1 MAGSDA
7 ALGPDDLYVHVADDG
22 GIFVVGADRRRSAW
36 ITADE
41 LAARAA
47 QVRRAGGT
55 VLVSTERRRSALA
68 LAIVDELASSGEIVW
83 ADPLPETQ
91 REEGITSLMSASYVG
106 AQPLV
111 EDLLRRGATVDARDE
126 RAYTALTFAAQ
137 AGHVEVVR
145 RLLAAGAD
153 LEARDELGDTPLLMA
168 AWSGHADVVRLLL
181 LAGADAGARRG
192 DGLGLSEL
200 ARARGHV
207 RVLEAIADVE
217 ADWARDRA
225 ILGETAPEPHAT
237 SGEPELI
244 VGIEGRRRVRVVGA
258 VVAGVIVVAT
268 VLVLLALGGD
278 HAWVI
283 VPVGLILATVVFQIG
298 WLEGNR
304 HLWCDGRHLV
314 ITGWW
319 REPAIDLDRVVA
331 VHCGRTLKGPTLQ
344 LVQPDAGR
352 RMGRF
357 VRLQVPRGIG
367 PDDLPATVDPRRQRS
382 FALALARFGEREV
395 LALLAPLL
403 LTEQQVVIRPDAR
416 KAFERVARGAA

>member
-1 MAGSDA
+1 MPGPDA
-7 ALGPDDLYVHVADDG
+7 ALGPDDVYVHVADDG
-22 GIFVVGADRRRSAW
+22 GLFAVGADRRRSAW

-41 LAARAA
+41 LRARVDLARARGGA
-47 QVRRAGGT
+47 VVVSAEQRRTNLARAII
-55 VLVSTERRRSALA
+55 EELA
-68 LAIVDELASSGEIVW
+68 LGGELVW

-106 AQPLV
+106 ALPLV
-111 EDLLRRGATVDARDE
+111 EDLLARGAPVDARDE
-126 RAYTALTFAAQ
+126 RDYTALTFAAQ

-153 LEARDELGDTPLLMA
+153 LESRDELGDTPVLMA
-168 AWSGHADVVRLLL
+168 SWSGHPDVVRLLL
-181 LAGADAGARRG
+181 LAGADARARRN
-192 DGLGLSEL
+192 DGLGLAEL
-200 ARARGHV
+200 ARARGHEP
-207 RVLEAIADVE
+207 VLEAVADIE
-217 ADWARDRA
+217 ADWARDRQ
-225 ILGETAPEPHAT
+225 ILGDVAPEHT

-244 VGIEGRRRVRVVGA
+244 VGLQGRRSVRILGSI
-258 VVAGVIVVAT
+258 VAGVIVAAT
-268 VLVLLALGGD
+268 FVTLLATHGD
-278 HAWVI
+278 HGWVI
-283 VPVGLILATVVFQIG
+283 GPVGLVLATSVFQVG

-304 HLWCDGRHLV
+304 NLWCDGRHLV

-352 RMGRF
+352 RMGRL
-357 VRLQVPRGIG
+357 VRLQVPGGIG
-367 PDDLPATVDPRRQRS
+367 PDDLPPSVDRRRQRS
-382 FALALARFGEREV
+382 FALALAPFGEPEV

-403 LTEQQVVIRPDAR
+403 LTEQEVVIRPDAR